1 MEAGHRLV
9 NHNGG
14 MRAALYRSLGD
25 PDVIETAE
33 IDTPTPGPGE
43 VRVKVVYSAVN
54 PTDWKARRGS
64 RGPTMPF
71 PYVVPNQDG
80 TGVIDM
86 VGTGVDQAR
95 VGQRV
100 WIWFAQAGRQHGT
113 AAEWV
118 TLPEH
123 LAVPLPD
130 SASFE
135 LGACLGVPAMTAHRA
150 LFWDGPIGG
159 STVLVSG
166 GAGAVGHYAI
176 QLAKRAGA
184 RVITT
189 VSSDEKA
196 DLATAAGADAVVNY
210 RDPGPLKAI
219 RTAAPGGIDRFV
231 EVALGANLDL
241 DLDVAAPGATIVSYA
256 TTRSD
261 PAIPVSRLMFGN
273 VTLRFMLLYGVPTE
287 ALTEAVEHVTG
298 AVADGTLTPLP
309 LHRFDLA
316 GTAQAHAACETGIIG
331 KAVIVP

>member
-1 MEAGHRLV
+1 
-9 NHNGG
+9 